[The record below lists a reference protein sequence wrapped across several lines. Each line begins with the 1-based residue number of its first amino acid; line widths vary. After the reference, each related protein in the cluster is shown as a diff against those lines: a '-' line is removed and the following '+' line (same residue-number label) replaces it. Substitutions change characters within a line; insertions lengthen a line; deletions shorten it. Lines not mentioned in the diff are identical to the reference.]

1 MVALAIVGL
10 ASLLAAPIAVTH
22 HWVYALFLVPLLVTP
37 RYRAWWPVLLPATLV
52 FLAGPNHLLRD
63 ASSRGWVEQLL
74 LEVLGTSQ
82 CLAAIAVFVA
92 AVIAAR
98 SRRPVLPEARESDA
112 PETINSREQAEVQ
125 GPAEAQKVQDQT
137 VQDQT
142 VDAAR

>member
-1 MVALAIVGL
+1 VVALALVGL

-22 HWVYALFLVPLLVTP
+22 HWVYALFLVPLLVAP
-37 RYRAWWPVLLPATLV
+37 RYRSWWPVLLPATLV

-63 ASSRGWVEQLL
+63 AASRGWVEQLL

-98 SRRPVLPEARESDA
+98 SRRPALARAEDSGVSEDVPA
-112 PETINSREQAEVQ
+112 PQQ
-125 GPAEAQKVQDQT
+125 EAQPH
-137 VQDQT
+137 T
-142 VDAAR
+142 VDTTR